1 MSWTWFLRCDQ
12 RWVMERWA
20 GCNWQFAIRNTHEAL
35 PRRLPHKGGVIRRSR
50 PSGARARRLGD
61 TGSPLRG
68 RTADERGGP
77 MSSSTETLLP
87 RLLRSRVLPPKGGEQ
102 EHAVLVIGGD
112 PFSPLRGEN
121 KNTRSPPLFLPLR
134 GRWRAQRAGGGF
146 HVQPR
151 V

>member
-12 RWVMERWA
+12 RCVMERWA

-35 PRRLPHKGGVIRRSR
+35 PRRLPHKGG
-50 PSGARARRLGD
+50 G
-61 TGSPLRG
+61 G

-134 GRWRAQRAGGGF
+134 GGGREQRAGGGF

-151 V
+151 GAGGRS